1 MSVITKTELDKDKQ
15 VYSNFIDSLRS
26 TKTKDVYDKALK
38 HFMKFH
44 NIESHSLLLE
54 CQDIEEKI
62 KQYILNIRSREL
74 STSFMTIFLSAIKTF
89 YEMNDIENIRWRKLK
104 RFMGEETPRHE
115 DRKYTREEILRL
127 LNASDLKQKVIILL
141 MSSAG
146 LRIGA
151 LPTLLIKHLKKMND
165 VYKIDVYKG
174 LKGKG
179 QYYTFCSPEC
189 ATAID
194 NYLQYRE
201 RCGEKINPDSPF
213 LRKDFDSD
221 FHESARNK
229 VYLVTRNSIS
239 MSVFNLLI
247 KTGIRIVDHVN
258 SRRVRKDVKMTHG
271 FRKFFETMLVNSNI
285 HETIIRKLTGHSDRS
300 NLTQLYSKQTEDE
313 MLEEYM
319 KAADNLTINEENR
332 LRRKVEVLTIEKS
345 KVDLALGQIEEMKK
359 RLRLA

>member
-1 MSVITKTELDKDKQ
+1 MSYLTQLDRESQIK
-15 VYSNFIDSLRS
+15 SNFIDSLRS
-26 TKTKDVYDKALK
+26 AKTKDVYDKALK
-38 HFMKFH
+38 LFMKFH
-44 NIESHSLLLE
+44 NFETYSVLLGS
-54 CQDIEEKI
+54 QDIEEKI
-62 KQYILNIRSREL
+62 KQYMMNIRSREL

-115 DRKYTREEILRL
+115 DRKYTHQEILTL

-151 LPTLLIKHLKKMND
+151 LPTLLVKHLTKMND
-165 VYKIDVYKG
+165 VYKVDVYKG

-179 QYYTFCSPEC
+179 QYYTFCTPE
-189 ATAID
+189 ATKAID
-194 NYLQYRE
+194 NYLEFRE
-201 RCGEKINPDSPF
+201 RCGEKLVPTSPL

-229 VYLVTRNSIS
+229 VYPVTLNSIS

-247 KTGIRIVDHVN
+247 KTGILTVDHIN
-258 SRRVRKDVKMTHG
+258 SRNRKDVKMTHG
-271 FRKFFETMLVNSNI
+271 MRKFFETMLVNSNI

-300 NLTQLYSKQTEDE
+300 NLTQLYSKQNEDE
-313 MLEEYM
+313 MLEQFM
-319 KAADNLTINEENR
+319 LAIDNLTINPENR
-332 LRRKVEVLTIEKS
+332 MRRERDVLKQKYDKLDAVLDRVMKLEKE
-345 KVDLALGQIEEMKK
+345 LG
-359 RLRLA
+359 LV

>member
-1 MSVITKTELDKDKQ
+1 MSVITKIELDKDKL

-26 TKTKDVYDKALK
+26 AKTKDVYDKALK
-38 HFMKFH
+38 AFMKFH
-44 NIESHSLLLE
+44 NIEYYSLLLGS
-54 CQDIEEKI
+54 QDIEEKI
-62 KQYILNIRSREL
+62 KQYMMNIRSREL

-104 RFMGEETPRHE
+104 RFMGEETPRYE
-115 DRKYTREEILRL
+115 DRKYTREEILTL
-127 LNASDLKQKVIILL
+127 FTASDLKQKVIILL

-165 VYKIDVYKG
+165 VYKIEVYKG

-179 QYYTFCSPEC
+179 QYCTFCTPEC

-201 RCGEKINPDSPF
+201 RCGEKLSPDSPL

-221 FHESARNK
+221 FHESARNR
-229 VYLVTRNSIS
+229 VYPVTRNSIS

-247 KTGIRIVDHVN
+247 KTGIRTVDHVN
-258 SRRVRKDVKMTHG
+258 SRRARKDVKMTHG

-285 HETIIRKLTGHSDRS
+285 HETIIRKLTGHSDRT

-319 KAADNLTINEENR
+319 KAADNLTINEENT

-345 KVDLALGQIEEMKK
+345 KVDLALSQIEEMKK
-359 RLRLA
+359 MIGL

>member
-1 MSVITKTELDKDKQ
+1 MSIITKTELDKDKQ

-26 TKTKDVYDKALK
+26 AKTKDVYDKALK
-38 HFMKFH
+38 AFMKFH
-44 NIESHSLLLE
+44 NIEYYSLLLGN
-54 CQDIEEKI
+54 QNIEEKI
-62 KQYILNIRSREL
+62 KHYMMNIRSREL

-115 DRKYTREEILRL
+115 DRKYTREEILTL
-127 LNASDLKQKVIILL
+127 FNASDLKQKVIILL

-151 LPTLLIKHLKKMND
+151 LPTLLIKHL
-165 VYKIDVYKG
+165 YKIDVYKG

-201 RCGEKINPDSPF
+201 RCGEKISPDSPL

-221 FHESARNK
+221 FHESARNR
-229 VYLVTRNSIS
+229 VYPVTRNSIS

-247 KTGIRIVDHVN
+247 KTGIRTVDHVN
-258 SRRVRKDVKMTHG
+258 SRRARKDVKMTHG
-271 FRKFFETMLVNSNI
+271 FRKFFETMVVNSNI
-285 HETIIRKLTGHSDRS
+285 HETIIRKLTGHSDRT

-345 KVDLALGQIEEMKK
+345 KADLALSQIEEMKK
-359 RLRLA
+359 RIGLT

>member
-1 MSVITKTELDKDKQ
+1 MSVITRTELDKDNQ
-15 VYSNFIDSLRS
+15 IYSNFIDSLRS
-26 TKTKDVYDKALK
+26 AKTKEVYDKALK
-38 HFMKFH
+38 VFMKFH
-44 NIESHSLLLE
+44 NIESYSLLLGS
-54 CQDIEEKI
+54 QDIEDKI
-62 KQYILNIRSREL
+62 KQYMMNIRSREL

-104 RFMGEETPRHE
+104 RFMGEETLRHE
-115 DRKYTREEILRL
+115 DRKYTHEEILTL

-151 LPTLLIKHLKKMND
+151 LPTLLIKHLRKMND

-201 RCGEKINPDSPF
+201 RCGEKISPDSPL

-229 VYLVTRNSIS
+229 VYPVTRNSIS
-239 MSVFNLLI
+239 MSIFNLLI
-247 KTGIRIVDHVN
+247 KTGIRTVDHVN
-258 SRRVRKDVKMTHG
+258 SRRARKDVKMTHG

-300 NLTQLYSKQTEDE
+300 NLTQLYSKQTEEE
-313 MLEEYM
+313 MQEKYM
-319 KAADNLTINEENR
+319 QAVDNLTINPENR

-345 KVDLALGQIEEMKK
+345 KVDLALSQIEDMKK
-359 RLRLA
+359 RIGLT